1 MRWAGNHAE
10 QHRGREGDERQIPAI
25 IGILV
30 HVADGIGVDDGADT
44 GDQHHHDRAQ
54 AVDIETHGEGQHR
67 ERSGVVE
74 TNGNGPLCRHKP
86 QGHDGAKERRADR
99 IGRDLG
105 ALMPRAL
112 VAHQHNE
119 RREEREQRN

>member
-1 MRWAGNHAE
+1 MMVPTPE
-10 QHRGREGDERQIPAI
+10 IKY
-25 IGILV
+25 
-30 HVADGIGVDDGADT
+30 
-44 GDQHHHDRAQ
+44 HHDCAQ
-54 AVDIETHGEGQHR
+54 AVDIETHGEGQR
-67 ERSGVVE
+67 CERSGVIE
-74 TNGNGPLCRHKP
+74 TNGDGPLCRHKP
-86 QGHDGAKERRADR
+86 QGRNGAEKGRADR